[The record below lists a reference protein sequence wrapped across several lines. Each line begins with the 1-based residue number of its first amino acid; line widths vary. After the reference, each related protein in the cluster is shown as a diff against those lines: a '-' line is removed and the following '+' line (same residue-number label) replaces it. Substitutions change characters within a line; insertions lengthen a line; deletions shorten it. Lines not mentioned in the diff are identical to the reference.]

1 MYFNKFSIGGLISLA
16 KTSKSKNKPAFSS
29 KDDKNNKGSLVTDE
43 QGNVIE
49 FQKEKP
55 PRFPFLFRRFLEIL
69 IISVLSSLP
78 FAIIYAI
85 GFSKSETWAFRF
97 MGASL
102 AIFTIANIYF
112 FRAFFFSMG
121 NKGVYF
127 NVNITAYT
135 LFAILNLAALAFF
148 KDETLPSLYSFL
160 FMPMKLANLVLN
172 KIFTTGGDRALEF
185 QMAAA
190 VFTHIFMYFVIFISP
205 LEMYAFEKN
214 KKRR

>member
-1 MYFNKFSIGGLISLA
+1 MA
-16 KTSKSKNKPAFSS
+16 KKSRSKNKATVLS
-29 KDDKNNKGSLVTDE
+29 KDDKNNKGNLVTDE

-49 FQKEKP
+49 FTNEKA

-69 IISVLSSLP
+69 LISVVSSLP
-78 FAIIYAI
+78 FAIIYAL

-102 AIFTIANIYF
+102 IIFTFTNIYF
-112 FRAFFFSMG
+112 FRAFFYSMG
-121 NKGVYF
+121 NKSVYF
-127 NVNITAYT
+127 NVNVTAYT
-135 LFAILNLAALAFF
+135 LFAILNLAVLAIF
-148 KDETLPSLYSFL
+148 KDNTLPSLYSFL
-160 FMPMKLANLVLN
+160 FMPIKLANLALN
-172 KIFTTGGDRALEF
+172 KIYTTGGDRALEF

-205 LEMYAFEKN
+205 LEMYAFESS